1 MLLPDLCLEKWHKIP
16 QGRELSGAEQTYV
29 CSVLERWLMGEMTN
43 S

>member
-1 MLLPDLCLEKWHKIP
+1 M
-16 QGRELSGAEQTYV
+16 SGAEQTYV